1 MNMMKIATQIGEI
14 MDYDTWKT
22 TPPWDYDPPTPA
34 DYGWVHEDDI
44 PDLDHA
50 KDMLEGVLE
59 AIYVTGNI
67 EKLEDC
73 LDELTGCFELKIP
86 ATAPLL
92 EKKGMNKNLLQAFAG
107 FTQHYAEALTKRT
120 TRWN

>member
-1 MNMMKIATQIGEI
+1 MMNLTTQIGDF
-14 MDYDTWKT
+14 MGYDDWRLASPYDDYE
-22 TPPWDYDPPTPA
+22 PTPA
-34 DYGWVHEDDI
+34 DYGWVHEDDL

-59 AIYVTGNI
+59 ALYVSGDV

-73 LDELTGCFELKIP
+73 LDELTGCFELKLP

-92 EKKGMNKNLLQAFAG
+92 EKKGMNLNLLSAFAG
-107 FTQHYAEALTKRT
+107 YTKQYAEALTKRT
-120 TRWN
+120 T